1 MLLLQLVEKGVTNS
15 KRHRKRKR
23 KSRNVHDEFFK
34 ATFSTVDSVIALL
47 KLVLSK
53 RQLAQLDL
61 DTIKFENRRWAKE
74 ATAGHLEADLVV
86 SVRLRCGKRISL
98 HFLIEHKSYR
108 APKLMLQLLNYLN
121 RLYVYDNAKV
131 VVPIVIYHG
140 KQMRWPVWRTFQEAQ
155 HGELSED
162 FLAEFGPLLL
172 NFGMIFVNLR
182 DKSIANRLSRL
193 PLHVHLALEI
203 MANIWNADIDSF
215 GKIMVRSHKIQDQ
228 SRLELLECFV
238 TYLTTYNSGITISK
252 LLGQMKLKFP
262 GEKVMQDL
270 EPKFGIYT
278 REDMIKQH
286 KIMSFDEGLQ
296 QGREEG
302 REEGADNNLRE
313 VIGRMT
319 QKGMSENDLCDLLGL
334 TPERVKELR
343 ES

>member
-1 MLLLQLVEKGVTNS
+1 M
-15 KRHRKRKR
+15 
-23 KSRNVHDEFFK
+23 
-34 ATFSTVDSVIALL
+34 FSTVDSVIALL
-47 KLVLSK
+47 ELVLSK
-53 RQLAQLDL
+53 RQLALLDL

-74 ATAGHLEADLVV
+74 SAPGYFEADLVV

-121 RLYVYDNAKV
+121 RLYVSDDAKV

-140 KQMRWPVWRTFQEAQ
+140 KQMRWPAWRTFHDAQ
-155 HGELSED
+155 HGDLPED

-182 DKSIANRLSRL
+182 DKSIANRISRL
-193 PLHVHLALEI
+193 PLHVHLALES
-203 MANIWNADIDSF
+203 MANIWNADIDSI
-215 GKIMVRSHKIQDQ
+215 GKIMVRSRQVQDQ
-228 SRLELLECFV
+228 SRFELLKYFV
-238 TYLTTYNSGITISK
+238 MYLTMYNSGITISK
-252 LLGQMKLKFP
+252 LLGQINFKIT

-270 EPKFGIYT
+270 EIEFRRYL
-278 REDMIKQH
+278 REDVNEQRE
-286 KIMSFDEGLQ
+286 IMGFDEGLQ

-313 VIGRMT
+313 VIGKMT
-319 QKGMSENDLCDLLGL
+319 RKGMSEQDLCNLLDL
-334 TPERVKELR
+334 TPEKVKELR